1 MPRMGRP
8 KVPAKDRSSRVI
20 ALRLTP
26 GEEKT
31 LQQLA
36 KQSGL
41 SVGDYIRT
49 TLKLRGEQ
57 Q

>member
-1 MPRMGRP
+1 MAKMGRP
-8 KVPAKDRSSRVI
+8 TIPAKDRSSRVI

-26 GEEKT
+26 AEEKT

-36 KQSGL
+36 KKSGL

-49 TLKLRGEQ
+49 ALNLRSAK
-57 Q
+57 

>member
-1 MPRMGRP
+1 MAKMGRP
-8 KVPAKDRSSRVI
+8 TIPAKERSSRVI

-26 GEEKT
+26 AEEKT

-41 SVGDYIRT
+41 TVGDYIRT
-49 TLKLRGEQ
+49 KLKLRGDK
-57 Q
+57 